1 MLPEE
6 HALPCAEAEPPVD
19 EGDDFHRAG
28 QRHLNVA
35 RHVIRPLVGMRKVG
49 IILRDEAIDEA
60 LQISA
65 SRWIGVFHNHQTA
78 TGMAA
83 KDGDRAL
90 AQAGLA
96 QALFDGRG
104 ELFGRFPGAETCSCL
119 VKVCMGGA
127 AKLKSKS

>member
-6 HALPCAEAEPPVD
+6 HALPCAEAETPVD
-19 EGDDFHRAG
+19 EGDHFRSAR

-90 AQAGLA
+90 AMAEVNSSV
-96 QALFDGRG
+96 D
-104 ELFGRFPGAETCSCL
+104 FPGAETCSCL

-127 AKLKSKS
+127 AKFRSKS